1 MLCHQTWWV
10 DKWKP
15 TARPISLT
23 SSADCHGLRCAKCLD
38 SAREIQGGYYWD
50 RTNLKRIEVG
60 IHSELAELAKVFF
73 HSGKPAGDQ
82 WRKSSNTYLKSTS
95 QMPMDFDRTH
105 VLIEHTAPHHTYCR
119 YRRTPTSWK
128 PPHGRFTLPTPAFA
142 SYPKKD
148 QTQTVRKSGIFASA

>member
-1 MLCHQTWWV
+1 MEANREAHLSDIVSRLPWPTLCQV
-10 DKWKP
+10 LRFCQGDPGRLLLGSDKPKKNRGWY
-15 TARPISLT
+15 TF
-23 SSADCHGLRCAKCLD
+23 
-38 SAREIQGGYYWD
+38 
-50 RTNLKRIEVG
+50 RTRRTCKG
-60 IHSELAELAKVFF
+60 FFF

-148 QTQTVRKSGIFASA
+148 QTQTARKSGIFASA